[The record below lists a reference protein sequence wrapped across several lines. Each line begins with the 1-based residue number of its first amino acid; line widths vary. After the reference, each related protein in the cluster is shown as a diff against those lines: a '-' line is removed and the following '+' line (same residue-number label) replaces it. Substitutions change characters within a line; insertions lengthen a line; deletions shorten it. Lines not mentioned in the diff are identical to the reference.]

1 MGNKSCNLFIEGKG
15 KVSVSIN
22 EHPGMP
28 SMSFTGLQGRGLRP
42 AKDGLERGLDDLCD
56 EKRADAD
63 LVEGNKDR
71 ETRFESKETER

>member
-15 KVSVSIN
+15 KVSVSIDDC
-22 EHPGMP
+22 PSMP
-28 SMSFTGLQGRGLRP
+28 SMSSSLGLKP

-56 EKRADAD
+56 EKQVEAD
-63 LVEGNKDR
+63 LSEGNKDL